1 MTPSLSERTLRQIQ
15 TMARKLQDNPSY
27 MAWIIVK
34 FQKQEKLTT
43 LNLVNLLGANEES
56 LAKLALCK
64 RPDSNSS
71 EFSNQIRQISEH
83 TTIDPHILARLIRQ
97 FESVT
102 ALAGKR
108 SANPELKA
116 SASQLGLAVARDRT
130 TEDDTEEHSEDEG
143 DVAEQ

>member
-1 MTPSLSERTLRQIQ
+1 MNPSLSERTLRQIQ
-15 TMARKLQDNPSY
+15 NMARKLQDNPSY
-27 MAWIIVK
+27 MAWIISK
-34 FQKQEKLTT
+34 FQKQEKLST
-43 LNLVNLLGANEES
+43 LNLLNLLGANEES

-71 EFSNQIRQISEH
+71 EFSKQIRQISEH
-83 TTIDPHILARLIRQ
+83 TSIDPLILARLIRQ
-97 FESVT
+97 SESVT

-108 SANPELKA
+108 SANPELEA

-130 TEDDTEEHSEDEG
+130 AEDDTEEHSEDEG

>member
-1 MTPSLSERTLRQIQ
+1 MNPSLSERTLRQIQ
-15 TMARKLQDNPSY
+15 NMARKLQDNPSY

-71 EFSNQIRQISEH
+71 EFSKQIRQISEH
-83 TTIDPHILARLIRQ
+83 TSIDPLILARLIRQ
-97 FESVT
+97 SESVT
-102 ALAGKR
+102 ALAGKC
-108 SANPELKA
+108 STNLEIKATALKF
-116 SASQLGLAVARDRT
+116 GLAAARDRT
-130 TEDDTEEHSEDEG
+130 AEDEDEEHSEDEG
-143 DVAEQ
+143 DVAER

>member
-15 TMARKLQDNPSY
+15 NMARKLQGNPSY

-34 FQKQEKLTT
+34 FQKQEKMST

-71 EFSNQIRQISEH
+71 EFSKQIRQISEH
-83 TTIDPHILARLIRQ
+83 TSIDPLILARLIRQ
-97 FESVT
+97 SESVT

-108 SANPELKA
+108 SANLELKA
-116 SASQLGLAVARDRT
+116 SAPQLGLAAARDRT
-130 TEDDTEEHSEDEG
+130 TEDDTEEHSKDEG
-143 DVAEQ
+143 DVADQ

>member
-1 MTPSLSERTLRQIQ
+1 MNPSLSERTLRQIQ
-15 TMARKLQDNPSY
+15 NMARKLQDNPSY

-34 FQKQEKLTT
+34 FQKQEKMST

-71 EFSNQIRQISEH
+71 EFSKQIRQISEH
-83 TTIDPHILARLIRQ
+83 TSIDPLILARLIRQ
-97 FESVT
+97 SESVT

-108 SANPELKA
+108 SANLELKA
-116 SASQLGLAVARDRT
+116 SAPQLGLAAARDRT
-130 TEDDTEEHSEDEG
+130 TEDDTEEHSKDEG
-143 DVAEQ
+143 DVADQ

>member
-1 MTPSLSERTLRQIQ
+1 MISNMSVRTLHQIQ
-15 TMARKLQDNPSY
+15 TMASILQNNCSY

-34 FQKQEKLTT
+34 VLKQEKLSM
-43 LNLVNLLGANEES
+43 LNLVNILGANEES

-71 EFSNQIRQISEH
+71 EFSKQIQQISEH
-83 TTIDPHILARLIRQ
+83 TSIDPLILARFIRQ
-97 FESVT
+97 SESVI

-108 SANPELKA
+108 STNPELKV
-116 SASQLGLAVARDRT
+116 SSSQLGLAVARDRT
-130 TEDDTEEHSEDEG
+130 AEDDAEEQSEDEG